1 MKTQDFRKL
10 LLVGTAIVAV
20 GAVAPIA
27 ATPAFAADEISV
39 DADANGT
46 FDGDELATSPFDWG
60 TNTNGTGAAGEATDT
75 FDVQVNADATIG
87 GLQNG
92 DTIGETGT
100 NASAIFAGADALT
113 LTLDD
118 DVNDDGAEVVTI
130 NGNVNLNG
138 QTSFNLTINGNDDD
152 ATGDA
157 FTVDING
164 NVDLGT
170 GTLTI
175 DTDTNAGNTVGVNL
189 SGNLTAAATVLSADN
204 NALTL
209 TIDGGGA
216 QVIAGTINGGGA
228 NEGDVVVSNAA
239 GTTFSGAIG
248 GTAALDTITLTGAA
262 TTGFSSTVSVG
273 TLSVDNAGA
282 TADVNGNLTGAVNFG
297 ADGTL
302 DLAAGIDVSGAIDND
317 SGGDTIGTITLDSTG
332 GTTIGGAVGST
343 NTLKLITANG
353 TGTAAF
359 SSTVAADDI
368 DFGAAGT
375 ITFANDVTTANGL
388 DFANNAGTV
397 TFADNADLTGTIDS
411 TGGSAGTLNFSG
423 TSTVSG
429 AVGATNALTAVNVN
443 GASETVTFSSTLAA
457 TTVSVDAAGATL
469 DLDGNLTG
477 AINFGAAG
485 TADLAAGVDVSGA
498 IDNDSGGD
506 GVGTLTLISTGG
518 TTIGGNVGATNTL
531 LAVNVGGTGTATFSG
546 TVGATTT
553 TISSTG
559 TADFNDSVTSN
570 IALSGDGV
578 VDLAATKNIT
588 GTVDNTSGA
597 DGSGTLTVA
606 TTGGTN
612 TISGAVG
619 GTNSLKQGNINGTG
633 TLAFSSTVNIDDLDF
648 GGAATATFA
657 ADVTS
662 ANGIDFANNAG
673 TATFADN
680 ADLTGNIISTG
691 AANGTVNF
699 SGTTTITGT
708 LGTSAANGI
717 AAINVNGASETVTIT
732 GNVFGTALTTVAN
745 STYDGQGNT
754 TLTGAVTNGG
764 TINLGV
770 GDTLTADG
778 GFAGAGTYAVT
789 LTDDGDGTLN
799 AADYGSLASAG
810 AIDLSAETVTFA
822 VTGNVAN
829 GTAVFAT
836 GGAAATAGGTVTDDS
851 FIHTVT
857 LAANGNNI
865 EVTVA
870 QNTSSLSTTTNNQNV
885 GTVLDSLA
893 GTSNTELSQIQTQLA
908 AATTAAALDE
918 VLEAT
923 QPTVDGGAVAAGL
936 GVVTSSTGMAQTR
949 LASLRSGETG
959 MAAGDSFTGRSIWGQ
974 IFGTTGEQD
983 RRDNI
988 DGYDIDTVGAAIGA
1002 DTGDAGDDW
1011 VLGLALGYA
1020 NSEVDSDNANNT
1032 QTDIDTYQVSLYGQ
1046 YDVDDRTFVNAQVGY
1061 AYNDNETKRY
1071 NVGGVSGLTASGDYS
1086 SDVYY
1091 ARAEIGRD
1099 YAQDAGL
1106 TLTPTLMAN
1115 YVHYDA
1121 EDYTETGA
1129 GGANL
1134 TIDSDSMNIFELGI
1148 GLDAA
1153 WKTQTRDGGYIEPVL
1168 HAGVRHDLIGDE
1180 VEATSTFSGGG
1191 ASFKTTGFDPA
1202 QTTFDV
1208 GAGVTYYAASNWEF
1222 VADYDYE
1229 AKSDY
1234 DSHSALLKAQY
1245 KF

>member
-20 GAVAPIA
+20 GVIAPVAV
-27 ATPAFAADEISV
+27 TPAFAADEISV

-118 DVNDDGAEVVTI
+118 DVNDDAAETVTI

-216 QVIAGTINGGGA
+216 QVIAGTINGGA
-228 NEGDVVVSNAA
+228 ASEGDIIVSNAA

-302 DLAAGIDVSGAIDND
+302 DLAAGVDVSGAIDND

-332 GTTIGGAVGST
+332 GTTIGGAVGAT

-359 SSTVAADDI
+359 GSTVAADDI

-397 TFADNADLTGTIDS
+397 TFADNADLTG
-411 TGGSAGTLNFSG
+411 
-423 TSTVSG
+423 
-429 AVGATNALTAVNVN
+429 
-443 GASETVTFSSTLAA
+443 
-457 TTVSVDAAGATL
+457 
-469 DLDGNLTG
+469 
-477 AINFGAAG
+477 
-485 TADLAAGVDVSGA
+485 
-498 IDNDSGGD
+498 
-506 GVGTLTLISTGG
+506 
-518 TTIGGNVGATNTL
+518 
-531 LAVNVGGTGTATFSG
+531 
-546 TVGATTT
+546 
-553 TISSTG
+553 
-559 TADFNDSVTSN
+559 
-570 IALSGDGV
+570 
-578 VDLAATKNIT
+578 
-588 GTVDNTSGA
+588 
-597 DGSGTLTVA
+597 
-606 TTGGTN
+606 
-612 TISGAVG
+612 
-619 GTNSLKQGNINGTG
+619 
-633 TLAFSSTVNIDDLDF
+633 
-648 GGAATATFA
+648 
-657 ADVTS
+657 
-662 ANGIDFANNAG
+662 
-673 TATFADN
+673 
-680 ADLTGNIISTG
+680 NIISTG
-691 AANGTVNF
+691 GANGTLNF
-699 SGTTTITGT
+699 TGTTTITGA

-717 AAINVNGASETVTIT
+717 AAINVNGASETVTVT

-810 AIDLSAETVTFA
+810 AIDLSAETVAFTVGA
-822 VTGNVAN
+822 NVAN

-836 GGAAATAGGTVTDDS
+836 GGAAATAGGTVTDNS
-851 FIHTVT
+851 LIHTVT

-870 QNTSSLSTTTNNQNV
+870 QNTSGLATTTNNQNV

-908 AATTAAALDE
+908 AATTAAALGE

-974 IFGTTGEQD
+974 IFGTTGQQD
-983 RRDNI
+983 KRDNI

-1134 TIDSDSMNIFELGI
+1134 TIDSDAMNIFELGI